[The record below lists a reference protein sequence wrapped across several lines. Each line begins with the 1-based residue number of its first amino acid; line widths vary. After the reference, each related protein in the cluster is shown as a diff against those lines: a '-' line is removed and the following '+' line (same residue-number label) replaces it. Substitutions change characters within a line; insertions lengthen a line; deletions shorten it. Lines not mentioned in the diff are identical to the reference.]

1 MDAGTNYAAGQS
13 FELTYPPTRDKEI
26 ENPANSPFYPD
37 QESNFKMKKEWVY
50 HSKIQGNLDERS
62 PIYDNGRTNRRGN
75 RGHTPTRT
83 PYEAIYQES
92 NNKNSKVWYWCSEKA
107 EDRIRFRVQVSSTDP
122 ETTGATTK
130 YNIQAEIDAWSA
142 EFVNA
147 NHRPD

>member
-1 MDAGTNYAAGQS
+1 M
-13 FELTYPPTRDKEI
+13 
-26 ENPANSPFYPD
+26 
-37 QESNFKMKKEWVY
+37 Y

-92 NNKNSKVWYWCSEKA
+92 HNKNSKVWYWCSEKA